1 MVADGG
7 QGEFGDVCGG
17 ARGGLASVLVAVAGA
32 GGGDVGRQVEVDGD
46 DGKRGDG
53 GAQGGGGRV
62 AQAVEDEG
70 LTGDPPGVLED
81 QAGEGIPSAADQFEA
96 ESLEALAAG
105 G

>member
-1 MVADGG
+1 MTGSGATA
-7 QGEFGDVCGG
+7 VC
-17 ARGGLASVLVAVAGA
+17 RAV
-32 GGGDVGRQVEVDGD
+32 
-46 DGKRGDG
+46 
-53 GAQGGGGRV
+53 GGRV

-81 QAGEGIPSAADQFEA
+81 QAGEGVPSAAYQFEA